1 VKADCYRFS
10 VHSQACARFAL
21 HYLNSP
27 TAQEFAAA
35 HHHGMTLTRIGLGN
49 FRRIP
54 FPLPPL
60 PEQHRIV
67 AKVDELMALCDQI
80 ETQLTTTQSESRH
93 LLEAILH
100 ETLTGELKLG

>member
-10 VHSQACARFAL
+10 VHPQVCTRFAL

-27 TAQEFAAA
+27 KAQEFAAA

-54 FPLPPL
+54 FPLPPIT
-60 PEQHRIV
+60 EQHRIV
-67 AKVDELMALCDQI
+67 VKVEELMALCDRMEAQV
-80 ETQLTTTQSESRH
+80 TTTQTESRR
-93 LLEAILH
+93 LLEAVLH
-100 ETLTGELKLG
+100 KALAPV